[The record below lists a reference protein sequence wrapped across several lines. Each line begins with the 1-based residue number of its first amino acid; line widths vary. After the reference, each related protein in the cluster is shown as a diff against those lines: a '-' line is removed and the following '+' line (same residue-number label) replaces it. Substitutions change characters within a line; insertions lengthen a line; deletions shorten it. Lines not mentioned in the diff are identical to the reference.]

1 MPLVPPTV
9 SVTVIVVELLTATEA
24 AEISTPEVKVMF
36 GSGTEVSNS
45 KPPGTFNTRV
55 RFAPELKSDLFP
67 SRMTIGPRAVQAGEI
82 ALAAL
87 SARML
92 VPPVALVI
100 VTVAYAPVPSKEA
113 PTTISRKSQDIRAMA
128 RVRASLAPRRNRGSA
143 SRPTKPKPIFF
154 AEKSLT
160 LCD

>member
-1 MPLVPPTV
+1 MPPVPPTL
-9 SVTVIVVELLTATEA
+9 SVTVIVVELLIATEA
-24 AEISTPEVKVMF
+24 AEMSTPDVKVMF
-36 GSGTEVSNS
+36 GGAEVLNS
-45 KPPGTFNTRV
+45 KPAGALNMRV

-67 SRMTIGPRAVQAGEI
+67 SRTTIGPRAVQAGEI

-113 PTTISRKSQDIRAMA
+113 PTTISRKSQEIRAMA

-154 AEKSLT
+154 AEKSRT